1 MSSSLLRF
9 LKNPFFVPILGDKS
23 ILLINVNRSRV
34 RFIIDIQLYFKV
46 LFTSWLESDS
56 STLLLVM
63 HYFESTKQTICL
75 AHSVVWRDLLASTK
89 RRTDRSSNL
98 SKEMPKRMEDRENIR
113 GAANNIHVQKVL
125 SFISL
130 GLLIMDL
137 AGIERKDF
145 SYVQIYY
152 LKSRACH
159 HHHHHR
165 HHHGHGS
172 KKTFFKWNFPKY
184 FFPNYGGGT
193 KMDNTSFLRFFL
205 KVSGSVFSSSQNENF
220 LRLPHLKLASTN
232 AFFQIDIVDRWD
244 LGSNYFH

>member
-1 MSSSLLRF
+1 
-9 LKNPFFVPILGDKS
+9 
-23 ILLINVNRSRV
+23 
-34 RFIIDIQLYFKV
+34 
-46 LFTSWLESDS
+46 
-56 STLLLVM
+56 M
-63 HYFESTKQTICL
+63 HYFESAKQTICL
-75 AHSVVWRDLLASTK
+75 AHSVVWRDLLAAAGGASTK

-159 HHHHHR
+159 HHHHR

-172 KKTFFKWNFPKY
+172 KKTFFEWNFPQI
-184 FFPNYGGGT
+184 FF
-193 KMDNTSFLRFFL
+193 S
-205 KVSGSVFSSSQNENF
+205 
-220 LRLPHLKLASTN
+220 KLWRRN
-232 AFFQIDIVDRWD
+232 
-244 LGSNYFH
+244 

>member
-56 STLLLVM
+56 TLLLVM

-75 AHSVVWRDLLASTK
+75 AHSVVWRDLLAAAGGASTK

-98 SKEMPKRMEDRENIR
+98 SKEMPKRSWEREDGGSREYKR
-113 GAANNIHVQKVL
+113 AANNIHVQKVL

-172 KKTFFKWNFPKY
+172 KKTFFEWNFPQI
-184 FFPNYGGGT
+184 FF
-193 KMDNTSFLRFFL
+193 S
-205 KVSGSVFSSSQNENF
+205 
-220 LRLPHLKLASTN
+220 KLWRRN
-232 AFFQIDIVDRWD
+232 
-244 LGSNYFH
+244 

>member
-1 MSSSLLRF
+1 MSSYLLRF

-46 LFTSWLESDS
+46 LFTSWLESN

-63 HYFESTKQTICL
+63 HYFESTKQTIFL
-75 AHSVVWRDLLASTK
+75 AHSVVWRDLLAAAEGASTK

-98 SKEMPKRMEDRENIR
+98 SKEMPKRERMEDRENIR

-159 HHHHHR
+159 HHHHR

-172 KKTFFKWNFPKY
+172 KKTFFEWNFPQI
-184 FFPNYGGGT
+184 FF
-193 KMDNTSFLRFFL
+193 S
-205 KVSGSVFSSSQNENF
+205 
-220 LRLPHLKLASTN
+220 KLWRRN
-232 AFFQIDIVDRWD
+232 
-244 LGSNYFH
+244 

>member
-1 MSSSLLRF
+1 MSSSYIRTYYSVLRF
-9 LKNPFFVPILGDKS
+9 LKKPFFVPILVDKS
-23 ILLINVNRSRV
+23 MLFINVYRTWYPNR
-34 RFIIDIQLYFKV
+34 LYFKV

-56 STLLLVM
+56 TLLLVM
-63 HYFESTKQTICL
+63 HYFESAKQTICL
-75 AHSVVWRDLLASTK
+75 AHSVVWRDLLAAAGGASTK

-98 SKEMPKRMEDRENIR
+98 SKEMPKRSWEREDGGSREYKR
-113 GAANNIHVQKVL
+113 AANNIHVQKVL

-172 KKTFFKWNFPKY
+172 KKTFFEWNFPQI
-184 FFPNYGGGT
+184 FF
-193 KMDNTSFLRFFL
+193 S
-205 KVSGSVFSSSQNENF
+205 
-220 LRLPHLKLASTN
+220 KLWRRN
-232 AFFQIDIVDRWD
+232 
-244 LGSNYFH
+244 

>member
-220 LRLPHLKLASTN
+220 LRLPHLELTSTHVSFFKL
-232 AFFQIDIVDRWD
+232 ILLIVEI
-244 LGSNYFH
+244 

>member
-1 MSSSLLRF
+1 MLSSFGRLAGSSSSSWR
-9 LKNPFFVPILGDKS
+9 S
-23 ILLINVNRSRV
+23 I
-34 RFIIDIQLYFKV
+34 
-46 LFTSWLESDS
+46 
-56 STLLLVM
+56 
-63 HYFESTKQTICL
+63 HQT
-75 AHSVVWRDLLASTK
+75 
-89 RRTDRSSNL
+89 TDRQVFKLVQRNA
-98 SKEMPKRMEDRENIR
+98 KEDGGSREYKR
-113 GAANNIHVQKVL
+113 AANNIHVQKVL

-205 KVSGSVFSSSQNENF
+205 KAVFF
-220 LRLPHLKLASTN
+220 LLPKMRI
-232 AFFQIDIVDRWD
+232 F
-244 LGSNYFH
+244 

>member
-56 STLLLVM
+56 TLFTCYALLWVSQADNLLSSFGRLAGSSSSSWRSI
-63 HYFESTKQTICL
+63 HQT
-75 AHSVVWRDLLASTK
+75 
-89 RRTDRSSNL
+89 TDRQVFKLVQRNA
-98 SKEMPKRMEDRENIR
+98 KEDGGSREYKR
-113 GAANNIHVQKVL
+113 AANNIHVQKVL

-159 HHHHHR
+159 HHHHR

-172 KKTFFKWNFPKY
+172 KKTFFEWNFPQI
-184 FFPNYGGGT
+184 FF
-193 KMDNTSFLRFFL
+193 S
-205 KVSGSVFSSSQNENF
+205 
-220 LRLPHLKLASTN
+220 KLWRRN
-232 AFFQIDIVDRWD
+232 
-244 LGSNYFH
+244 